1 MHGDPPTDMVGD
13 PTSALVSPAHAF
25 IFLYSRFYL
34 FITIFTIVVTSHVA
48 SETAQSPEL
57 ISAWVFFLFNFW
69 PDALTTGKILRVL
82 WPKCLARFRVGNT
95 MNSPVESAQKSALS
109 KASWGSMLFI
119 VSMKTQW
126 KSVDYSGLGK
136 GLLGSGFSQT
146 HPCQTSP
153 GTASSF
159 LPSGCLTLTSSFGS
173 LYCREHSNT
182 PASCFRKTP
191 CAYLAMCRL
200 WIWWLIANISAFKV
214 LLILL
219 STIRKYFKITILLTV
234 KAIDI
239 KTKPSSPQASG
250 SWFTVGM
257 SLHNLSSSTHMWVW
271 WVWPL

>member
-69 PDALTTGKILRVL
+69 PDALITGKILRVL

-95 MNSPVESAQKSALS
+95 MNSPVESTQKSALR
-109 KASWGSMLFI
+109 KACWGSMLFI

-153 GTASSF
+153 GMASSF

-173 LYCREHSNT
+173 LLQRAQQHS
-182 PASCFRKTP
+182 
-191 CAYLAMCRL
+191 CAML
-200 WIWWLIANISAFKV
+200 
-214 LLILL
+214 
-219 STIRKYFKITILLTV
+219 
-234 KAIDI
+234 
-239 KTKPSSPQASG
+239 P
-250 SWFTVGM
+250 
-257 SLHNLSSSTHMWVW
+257 
-271 WVWPL
+271 